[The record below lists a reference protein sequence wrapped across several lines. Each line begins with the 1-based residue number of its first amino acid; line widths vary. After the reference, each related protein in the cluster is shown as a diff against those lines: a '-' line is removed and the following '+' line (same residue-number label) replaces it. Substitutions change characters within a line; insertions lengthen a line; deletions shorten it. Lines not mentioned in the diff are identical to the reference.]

1 MANTNLHGDDLI
13 RHCGLNDEG
22 KACEQMDNHAFHRL
36 IAVKLASQGFDVP
49 PATNGQK
56 EAENQVMHL
65 ASDLFRRYAEQSR
78 LLTGHLN
85 PPDRRIQDFLDDALS
100 TTGVTI
106 ELPTNA
112 INMDRY
118 GMARKLSLPEDPSI
132 DEFHNSENSS
142 KYMCFY
148 KYFVFF
154 SQLRN

>member
-100 TTGVTI
+100 ATGVNI

-142 KYMCFY
+142 K
-148 KYFVFF
+148 
-154 SQLRN
+154 